1 MKREMLVDI
10 ITQTYSKIM
19 KSNNNGGDKTRK
31 IKTKEMLVYLF
42 LQFPKTK
49 VLKEMLVLIII
60 NERHEK

>member
-10 ITQTYSKIM
+10 ITQTYSKII
-19 KSNNNGGDKTRK
+19 KSNNNGEDKTRK
-31 IKTKEMLVYLF
+31 IKTKEILVYLF

>member
-1 MKREMLVDI
+1 
-10 ITQTYSKIM
+10 M
-19 KSNNNGGDKTRK
+19 KSNNNRGDKTRK
-31 IKTKEMLVYLF
+31 IKTKEMLAYLF